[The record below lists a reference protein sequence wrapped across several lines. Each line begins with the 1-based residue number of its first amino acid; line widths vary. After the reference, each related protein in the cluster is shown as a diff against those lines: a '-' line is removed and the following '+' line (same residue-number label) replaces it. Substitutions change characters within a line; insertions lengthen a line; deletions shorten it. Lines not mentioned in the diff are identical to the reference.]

1 MGPIDG
7 LYPYEV
13 VLLILGVLLFLVLL
27 AVLVIQI
34 VRGKPYAALL
44 PFFVVTIA
52 MIGFP
57 GIQEIQWQ
65 KGVITIK
72 TATTQLQA
80 DPTNA
85 TLRSNLANR
94 VKSLADRPTSNPSA
108 LTSIARAQFALGK
121 NDDAKTNL
129 SKALRISPALLAAVT
144 LKQRIDTDDAL
155 ANLTTRLAQ
164 NPQDGDAKTQLAKT
178 VAQTESLKI
187 SSPVFLSHV
196 AKAKAILGDRAGASH
211 VAATALK
218 IDPNT
223 AEANEMKRLAGNQQ

>member
-27 AVLVIQI
+27 VVFVIQI
-34 VRGKPYAALL
+34 VRGKSPAALL

-57 GIQEIQWQ
+57 GIKEIQWQ
-65 KGVITIK
+65 KGVLTIK

-85 TLRSNLANR
+85 TLRSNLANQ
-94 VKSLADRPTSNPSA
+94 VKGLADRPTSDPTA
-108 LTSIARAQFALGK
+108 LTSIARAQFALGE

-129 SKALRISPALLAAVT
+129 GKALRISPALPEAVT

-155 ANLTTRLAQ
+155 ANLTKRLAQ
-164 NPQDGDAKTQLAKT
+164 NPQDDAAKTQLAKT
-178 VAQTESLKI
+178 VAQTDSLKI
-187 SSPVFLSHV
+187 SSPVFLAHV
-196 AKAKAILGDRAGASH
+196 ASAKAILGDRAGASDF
-211 VAATALK
+211 AATALK

-223 AEANEMKRLAGNQQ
+223 PERTN